1 MSSDLTHRLAVSY
14 LNVEELKPNGRNA
27 RHHPNKQLKKL
38 ARSLE
43 RFGFQGA
50 ILIDSDRNVLSGNA
64 LLEAA
69 KLLRMEAV
77 PTIVA
82 ADMSDVDRRALIL
95 ALNRLAELGE
105 WDEEILREELQFL
118 VEHNFDV
125 DAIGFE
131 TPDLDLLFGSAKA
144 RAEDAVGLPIA
155 GEPSVSRTGDLWL
168 IEDHRLLCGDARDE
182 SSYQRLLAADLA
194 QLVLTDPPYNVPITG
209 HVSGLGKITHREFAM
224 ASGEMSPDE
233 FTAFLTEVMRLL
245 ARFSQTGSI
254 HFHFMDWRHMREI
267 LAAADSIYSEFKNLC
282 VWAKSNAG
290 MGSFYRSQ
298 HELVFVFKS
307 GKAPHINNFGLGEK
321 GRHRSN
327 VWAFAGVNA
336 FRTGREDDL
345 AAHPTVKPVQ
355 MLADAILD
363 CSHRGG
369 IVLDPFV
376 GSGSTLVAAART
388 GRRGYGIEFDGAYVD
403 VCIRRLEKE
412 TGATAK
418 LESGEA
424 FAEIAERRLPPEEE
438 AA

>member
-144 RAEDAVGLPIA
+144 RAEDAVEVPIA
-155 GEPSVSRTGDLWL
+155 GQPSVSRTGDLWL
-168 IEDHRLLCGDARDE
+168 IGDHRLLCGDARDE
-182 SSYQRLLAADLA
+182 SSYQRLLGADLA
-194 QLVLTDPPYNVPITG
+194 QLVLTDPPYNVPIAG
-209 HVSGLGKITHREFAM
+209 HVSGLGRVTHREFSM

-233 FTAFLTEVMRLL
+233 FTAFLAEVMRLL

-307 GKAPHINNFGLGEK
+307 GRAPHINNFGLGEK

-327 VWAFAGVNA
+327 VWAFPGVNT
-336 FRTGREDDL
+336 FRAGREDDL

-363 CSHRGG
+363 CSHRDG
-369 IVLDPFV
+369 IVLDPFA
-376 GSGSTLVAAART
+376 GAGSTLVAAART
-388 GRRGYGIEFDGAYVD
+388 GRRGYGIEIDGAYVD

-412 TGATAK
+412 TGKTAR
-418 LESGEA
+418 LESGET

>member
-144 RAEDAVGLPIA
+144 RAEDAVEVPIA
-155 GEPSVSRTGDLWL
+155 GQPSVSRTGDLWL
-168 IEDHRLLCGDARDE
+168 IGDHRLLCGDARDE
-182 SSYQRLLAADLA
+182 
-194 QLVLTDPPYNVPITG
+194 
-209 HVSGLGKITHREFAM
+209 
-224 ASGEMSPDE
+224 
-233 FTAFLTEVMRLL
+233 
-245 ARFSQTGSI
+245 GS
-254 HFHFMDWRHMREI
+254 
-267 LAAADSIYSEFKNLC
+267 
-282 VWAKSNAG
+282 
-290 MGSFYRSQ
+290 
-298 HELVFVFKS
+298 
-307 GKAPHINNFGLGEK
+307 
-321 GRHRSN
+321 
-327 VWAFAGVNA
+327 
-336 FRTGREDDL
+336 
-345 AAHPTVKPVQ
+345 
-355 MLADAILD
+355 
-363 CSHRGG
+363 
-369 IVLDPFV
+369 
-376 GSGSTLVAAART
+376 
-388 GRRGYGIEFDGAYVD
+388 
-403 VCIRRLEKE
+403 
-412 TGATAK
+412 
-418 LESGEA
+418 
-424 FAEIAERRLPPEEE
+424 
-438 AA
+438 